1 MMRKCRQCGFPR
13 KFARFFEWRPDGTIL
28 STDRTGSRTQ
38 ITFLD
43 AGEFESIFEGL
54 SRSIGHDVD
63 SFLTRSYRDI
73 GKTVYRNTSSRY
85 LEKLPN
91 NRFFRPQF
99 LARLIIRRTAGD
111 VAMLGDGR
119 LRMDHFRAG
128 ESVVLRFENP
138 CVNQLLAGSA
148 AAMYES
154 VEGIHESVIEYDVD
168 DGGDLV
174 IRLARAEGPTEEAPG
189 EDRFHLDRTSPI
201 EGPVRYERC
210 IDCGAPLLASL
221 MLEWDMER
229 GVINNRITGE
239 REVIVAAQ
247 AVNAILRELEKEF
260 GTEIGDVV
268 FRHQKELS
276 RKRLRGVDTDDLDRF
291 WDEHMT
297 DLALRGLGYPIRFE
311 RGAASISI
319 EIINAYNQVL
329 YAARIAAAFEATT
342 GFPTEIK
349 WEKLERDHGAYE
361 IFSGV
366 RS

>member
-43 AGEFESIFEGL
+43 AGEFESIFDGL

-128 ESVVLRFENP
+128 ESVVLRFKNP

-174 IRLARAEGPTEEAPG
+174 IRRHAPKVRRRVRPVKTGSTWTGPALSR
-189 EDRFHLDRTSPI
+189 DR
-201 EGPVRYERC
+201 C
-210 IDCGAPLLASL
+210 A
-221 MLEWDMER
+221 MR
-229 GVINNRITGE
+229 GVSTAGLPCS
-239 REVIVAAQ
+239 
-247 AVNAILRELEKEF
+247 LR
-260 GTEIGDVV
+260 
-268 FRHQKELS
+268 
-276 RKRLRGVDTDDLDRF
+276 
-291 WDEHMT
+291 
-297 DLALRGLGYPIRFE
+297 
-311 RGAASISI
+311 
-319 EIINAYNQVL
+319 
-329 YAARIAAAFEATT
+329 
-342 GFPTEIK
+342 
-349 WEKLERDHGAYE
+349 
-361 IFSGV
+361 
-366 RS
+366 